1 MSFVDKFWENFD
13 NRVEYKNEFD
23 NISYSAIKKPFG
35 ILKREMPLLLESI
48 STFKFEFGSMLTG
61 HRIADMLARI
71 EKNSNY
77 YSEIHNDPE
86 KLKIW
91 NDFQDALHELCRNI
105 DRERN
110 AVYEAFMEMK
120 QKDPLVGD
128 IRKEGDIRFKA
139 LEIVLN
145 KPYTTSKISYMAS
158 AKYKTFPY
166 LTYKQ
171 LLKLKEEMETLD
183 NTLQDI
189 NNAIF
194 NHKKKSAYLWST
206 KLNNYVIDNRY

>member
-1 MSFVDKFWENFD
+1 MGFVDKFWENFD

-23 NISYSAIKKPFG
+23 NISYSAIKKPFI
-35 ILKREMPLLLESI
+35 ILKREMSLLVKNVFDS
-48 STFKFEFGSMLTG
+48 KFALDSLLGDY
-61 HRIADMLARI
+61 RIADMLKKTT
-71 EKNSNY
+71 ENSNY
-77 YSEIHNDPE
+77 FSEIHKDSE

-91 NDFQDALHELCRNI
+91 NDFQDALHELCRNV
-105 DRERN
+105 DRKRN
-110 AVYEAFMEMK
+110 SVYEAFMEMK

-128 IRKEGDIRFKA
+128 LRRDGDIRFKA

-145 KPYTTSKISYMAS
+145 KLYTKSKIPYMAS
-158 AKYKTFPY
+158 TKYKTFPY

-171 LLKLKEEMETLD
+171 LLELKEELHTFD

-189 NNAIF
+189 HNAIF
-194 NHKKKSAYLWST
+194 HHKKAKSYLWST